1 MPLQRPSS
9 APAAT
14 TSGTSAFSFRA
25 AQGEPAAPS
34 AGSAPVSEALVDLAW
49 AVLAGSDPHIRHVSA
64 SALAERLR
72 LFQPTA
78 TLEDALFLTGG
89 EKVLSKEDLC
99 TLLVGNTSLCL
110 LFDPLREV
118 VAGGALGAPGQ
129 LTFAHLRRAL
139 AGLKSSTALTDA
151 AWETLLAEGDSDK
164 DGTLQLGDVRGLV
177 SSALGGK

>member
-1 MPLQRPSS
+1 M
-9 APAAT
+9 
-14 TSGTSAFSFRA
+14 
-25 AQGEPAAPS
+25 
-34 AGSAPVSEALVDLAW
+34 VDLAW
-49 AVLAGSDPHIRHVSA
+49 AVLAGADPHIRQVSA

-89 EKVLSKEDLC
+89 EKTLCKEDLC
-99 TLLVGNTSLCL
+99 TLLVGNSSLCL

-139 AGLKSSTALTDA
+139 AGLKSTTALTDA

-164 DGTLQLGDVRGLV
+164 DGALQLGDVRGLV
-177 SSALGGK
+177 ASALGGK